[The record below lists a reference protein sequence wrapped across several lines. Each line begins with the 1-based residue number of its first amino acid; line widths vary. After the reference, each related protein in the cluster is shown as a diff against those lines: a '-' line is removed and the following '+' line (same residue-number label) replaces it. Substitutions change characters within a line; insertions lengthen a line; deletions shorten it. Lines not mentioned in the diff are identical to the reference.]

1 MTKPNDSWNL
11 CVTLPI
17 VPFLDKMNILVTLPS
32 NQMEL
37 RCSLYLQ
44 VDRVIIDDATNI
56 TRKFTS
62 NSVTLSILQGPR
74 QMGVN
79 RNIKVHFMAPI
90 RNVRLFDIT
99 ID

>member
-1 MTKPNDSWNL
+1 MHYDDRDSNP
-11 CVTLPI
+11 LPI
-17 VPFLDKMNILVTLPS
+17 VPFLYIINILVTLPS
-32 NQMEL
+32 NQMGL

-44 VDRVIIDDATNI
+44 LDRVIIDDATNI
-56 TRKFTS
+56 TGKLTY
-62 NSVTLSILQGPR
+62 NSVTLSILQRPH

-99 ID
+99 VD